1 MANRKQQLFNSQS
14 PKKSTTVI
22 PATVSF
28 KIDKKA
34 KGMKPLTSLDKM
46 KCALRKVLADL
57 SDKNP
62 HGCRYY
68 IANNKIQLSR
78 APDPAIP
85 KPGEGKT
92 YKAAGRFKAGVC
104 HPKGNM
110 TTQFLEFSITFK
122 DVVDDR
128 GLPDV
133 RYVDPTTVD
142 VLAKNSPADLDGV
155 R

>member
-1 MANRKQQLFNSQS
+1 
-14 PKKSTTVI
+14 
-22 PATVSF
+22 
-28 KIDKKA
+28 
-34 KGMKPLTSLDKM
+34 MKPLASVDKM

-68 IANNKIQLSR
+68 IANNKIQLSL

-85 KPGEGKT
+85 APGEGKT

-104 HPKGNM
+104 HEGGRM
-110 TTQFLEFSITFK
+110 TTQYLQFSITYK
-122 DVVDDR
+122 DVLDDR

-133 RYVDPTTVD
+133 KYVDPTTVD
-142 VLAKNSPADLDGV
+142 VLPKSSPADLSGI